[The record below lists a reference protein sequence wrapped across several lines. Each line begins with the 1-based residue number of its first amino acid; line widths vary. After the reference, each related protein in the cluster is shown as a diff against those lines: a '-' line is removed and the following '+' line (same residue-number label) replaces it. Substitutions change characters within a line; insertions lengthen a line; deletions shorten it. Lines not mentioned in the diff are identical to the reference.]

1 MNKKKTG
8 YYWVNYKGEMI
19 PARFDG
25 DVYYHGYKILHPKH
39 IVSVSENT
47 LDDPPQCQT
56 GCTCTQNADGSW
68 TIVC

>member
-1 MNKKKTG
+1 MEKKTG
-8 YYWVNYKGEMI
+8 YYWVQYKNEVI

-25 DVYYHGYKILHPKH
+25 TVYHHGDKILHPKH
-39 IVSVSENT
+39 VISVEPM
-47 LDDPPQCQT
+47 DDPPQCQT